1 MTAAATSSARAA
13 ATAATATAT
22 AAVPAPARRP
32 AHAQPAPPKRPPLRV
47 VQPGERAAGAQRRRT
62 RLLIAGV
69 VLVVAVGL
77 FGAVVAHVVLTQNQ
91 FRLQR
96 LQRQAAEQQARY
108 ERQRLMVAE
117 LESPARIVSA
127 AQERLGMVP
136 PPSVKYLTP
145 ARSQSAAPAAPVG
158 AAADRRD
165 NADGDDSNDTETA
178 QTSNTSDDE
187 QAMNEWSDVKRQL
200 GSRP

>member
-1 MTAAATSSARAA
+1 MTAAASSSARAA
-13 ATAATATAT
+13 ASAAM
-22 AAVPAPARRP
+22 PAPARRP
-32 AHAQPAPPKRPPLRV
+32 AHAPQPAPPKRPPLRV

-145 ARSQSAAPAAPVG
+145 ARSQSAAPAAPAG

-165 NADGDDSNDTETA
+165 DGDGDGDDRNDTQAA
-178 QTSNTSDDE
+178 QASNTGDGE